1 MNKTNRWCGALAL
14 TLCVPFA
21 HAQTGQP
28 AADSRAA
35 QEARATREAVRLRYV
50 HAWLAER
57 GTGRGNARLHTVSGF
72 YELPWGRGLTASLG
86 WSHLR
91 DGDDSSDGFGAQIAF
106 SFPQPEPEEGW

>member
-1 MNKTNRWCGALAL
+1 MGEWLRQADADGLRGL
-14 TLCVPFA
+14 RRQVVTLGVEA
-21 HAQTGQP
+21 KRG
-28 AADSRAA
+28 RAG
-35 QEARATREAVRLRYV
+35 LSYV

-106 SFPQPEPEEGW
+106 SFPQPEPEDGW